1 MSALAKKQFDAY
13 GTDNSLLADYGTQEF
28 VTVHVAD
35 QVLGVGVKEIQDVF
49 AIQHLTPV
57 PGAKAEIAGI
67 LNLRGRIVT
76 AIDARVRLGLPPRE
90 EGHQGTMAVGVEY
103 KGEAYGILVD
113 RVGEVLRLKDSD
125 FENNPINMDP
135 RWKMISRGIYRLDGR
150 LLMTIDVQQLLGVGN

>member
-1 MSALAKKQFDAY
+1 MSALATKSMAY
-13 GTDNSLLADYGTQEF
+13 NDQDNSLLADYGTQEF

-57 PGAKAEIAGI
+57 PGSKREIAGI

-76 AIDARVRLGLPPRE
+76 AIDARIRLGLPPRS
-90 EGHQGTMAVGVEY
+90 EGYVGTMAVGVEY

-125 FENNPINMDP
+125 FENNPINMDSK
-135 RWKMISRGIYRLDGR
+135 WKLISRGIYRLDGR
-150 LLMTIDVQQLLGVGN
+150 LLMTIDVERLLGILD